1 MCCNDYRYN
10 LHEYSTGKLS
20 ELESHAIARHLKSC
34 EKCRRELQEIREIK
48 SILKPDIK
56 DMVLPPIDMKAEIM
70 KTINLKKYKTAHHNT
85 LGEVA
90 NWGMSLVAAGLILLL
105 LNVAPAGNVSH
116 MQNDWDSRK
125 ESVKERL
132 YQPISSINEGLDKFT
147 SRITQL
153 DGITGRMEMEK
164 KGGSSDEM

>member
-10 LHEYSTGKLS
+10 LHEYSTGNLS

-56 DMVLPPIDMKAEIM
+56 DMILPPIDMKADIM
-70 KTINLKKYKTAHHNT
+70 KTINLKKYKTSHHNT
-85 LGEVA
+85 LGELA

-105 LNVAPAGNVSH
+105 LNVAPAGNVS
-116 MQNDWDSRK
+116 QLQDNWDNGK
-125 ESVKERL
+125 ESLKERL